1 MQVSGVGW
9 LGTSHCVRNPGGN
22 ALLCPKFAF
31 QAFSALPSGPR
42 VRGGSNRGVP
52 ETGHGDGSATWSRAR
67 GRGAP
72 AGTRAC
78 NAICTVAWRF
88 LFSSHEREI
97 EEPRRK
103 FRSLIPAPRSV
114 TAHFGGSG
122 VPVPHPASGVYSPPE
137 GTRDLTG
144 LRGEKTTLLH
154 DMGVT
159 RWFHGVASARFAVF
173 VCCVVLACLCFDG
186 VDAAANT
193 PAASQRVTKHNTYR
207 RLLAN
212 DYDAPGKRVSGD
224 YADAAEDAAL
234 WEKDEA
240 KDDSDSSIPKAQ
252 APPPPRPKPK
262 KSKSPP
268 LSPPPPEKEKLSPS
282 PKLPLA
288 PPPKRVTKPD
298 LPKERSGEDDE
309 GEQIDEEE
317 SFEEEEEEES
327 AEDESEP
334 AASAKKASKKAAKR
348 AKEKKDD
355 EGEDYDEDDDEEEL
369 SSKPVM
375 SKQSQ
380 PPSPLSQA
388 EFMQKMEA
396 EWNAIGDG
404 DEKKGDDGDEKDS
417 GDAEDGEEDTKE
429 DTEDTEDDDG
439 EDGEEETYASATEET
454 SSVPDSSDASSEKF
468 TGAVEAAGSGEKQK
482 AAQTR
487 QTAERSGR
495 QSEQVASPTAELAES
510 ETFGNAN
517 AKEVGVASDVSVLP
531 NDGSSRS
538 HKNTLIGVAVIASTC
553 GLAAV
558 VFHTKV
564 SIDNARPH
572 SSIELGSSSFKR
584 PGRESGV
591 PIKYAK
597 LGGDSGANK
606 GGALKKKFHENTGS
620 RASRPPATQGLDM
633 AGGTALF
640 GDSGHGRRGKKH
652 ADRKTTREEDAFY
665 G

>member
-1 MQVSGVGW
+1 M
-9 LGTSHCVRNPGGN
+9 
-22 ALLCPKFAF
+22 
-31 QAFSALPSGPR
+31 
-42 VRGGSNRGVP
+42 
-52 ETGHGDGSATWSRAR
+52 
-67 GRGAP
+67 
-72 AGTRAC
+72 
-78 NAICTVAWRF
+78 
-88 LFSSHEREI
+88 
-97 EEPRRK
+97 
-103 FRSLIPAPRSV
+103 
-114 TAHFGGSG
+114 
-122 VPVPHPASGVYSPPE
+122 
-137 GTRDLTG
+137 TG

-240 KDDSDSSIPKAQ
+240 KDDSDSSIPKTQ

-298 LPKERSGEDDE
+298 FPKERSGEDDE

-606 GGALKKKFHENTGS
+606 GGALKKNSTK
-620 RASRPPATQGLDM
+620 TQGRAPRVRPQRKGLTWQVAPRCSGTRVM
-633 AGGTALF
+633 GGEGRNTQIEKQP
-640 GDSGHGRRGKKH
+640 GRRMLFM
-652 ADRKTTREEDAFY
+652 DDF
-665 G
+665 